1 MTERPAFK
9 DLAEDFLRVEFEHYP
24 TRASGLG
31 VAEHDGRLEDLSA
44 AGWQA
49 RDDAAADWLRR
60 FEAVPDAGLEF
71 QDRLDRDLLVSALRG
86 RTILA
91 PWQNWRRDPT
101 LSTSPML
108 SGIFNLLLHRLR
120 PEPELAAAI
129 VSRLEA
135 IPRALDD
142 AWENLDPALAHSLI
156 VERAASSARG
166 GIRYL
171 RDLLPG
177 EFADPAL
184 QARVRAA
191 AEPAAAA
198 FERWATNLDDLAKR
212 ATGTWQLGEERYS
225 RLLRERE
232 VLADDARSLRDR
244 GQAEY
249 DRLDGEMRTM
259 ARAIDGSDDW
269 VALLVRADAEH
280 HPPTEEAMRKR
291 YEDVT
296 EQARQFL
303 ASTGLVTLPPGERCT
318 VEPTAVF
325 QRPILAVASYIAP
338 PMYSD
343 SMTGH
348 FFVPFAPDG
357 TPEEEVQKRLANN
370 SDSGIPTT
378 AVHEAYPGH
387 HWHLVMVKSNPSRV
401 RRAFGTTYFSEGW
414 ALYAERAMR
423 EQGFFKD
430 PLEELQHLSATIF
443 RAARIVVDTSLH
455 MGEMTVD
462 EAIRFMVEKAGLPE
476 PTARAEVGR
485 YCTWPTQASGYLTG
499 CLEILRIRD
508 AYLAKAGVEG
518 PAGEAPIEHLRRFH
532 DSLAAS
538 GMLPLGLAEQAVL
551 AAR

>member
-1 MTERPAFK
+1 MTEPPAFQE
-9 DLAEDFLRVEFEHYP
+9 LADAFLRVEFEHYP

-31 VAEHDGRLEDLSA
+31 VREHDGHFEDLSA

-49 RDDAAADWLRR
+49 RDEMAADWLAR
-60 FEAVPDAGLEF
+60 FEAVPNDGLSLDE
-71 QDRLDRDLLVSALRG
+71 RIDRDLVISVLRG

-91 PWQNWRRDPT
+91 DFKNWRRDPT
-101 LSTSPML
+101 LNTSLML
-108 SGIFNLLLHRLR
+108 SGIFNLLLHRLG
-120 PEPELAAAI
+120 PEPELGQAV

-135 IPRALDD
+135 IPSGLDE
-142 AWENLDPALAHSLI
+142 AWANLDPALAHPLI
-156 VERAASSARG
+156 VGRAAGSARG
-166 GIRYL
+166 GVRYL
-171 RDLLPG
+171 RELLPN
-177 EFADPAL
+177 EFSLPL
-184 QARVRAA
+184 WQERVRAA

-198 FERWATNLDDLAKR
+198 FESWIANLDDLATR

-232 VLADDARSLRDR
+232 VLADDARSLRQR

-249 DRLDGEMRTM
+249 DRLDAEMRAM
-259 ARAIDGSDDW
+259 ARKIDGTKDW
-269 VALLVRADAEH
+269 VALLVRADTEH
-280 HPPTEEAMRKR
+280 HPPTEDAMRAA
-291 YEDVT
+291 YEQVT
-296 EQARQFL
+296 ERARQFL
-303 ASTGLVTLPPGERCT
+303 ATTGLVTLPPGERCL
-318 VEPTAVF
+318 VEPSPVF

-338 PMYSD
+338 PLYSE

-357 TPEEEVQKRLANN
+357 TPAEEIQKRLANN

-387 HWHLVMVKSNPSRV
+387 HWHLVMAKANPSRI
-401 RRAFGTTYFSEGW
+401 RRAFSTTYFTEGW

-423 EQGFFKD
+423 EQGFFAD
-430 PLEELQHLSATIF
+430 PLDELQHLSATIF

-455 MGEMTVD
+455 MGEMSVE

-485 YCTWPTQASGYLTG
+485 YCSWPTQASGYLTG

-508 AYLAKAGVEG
+508 AYLAKAGVPG
-518 PAGEAPIEHLRRFH
+518 PAGKAPIEQLRRFH
-532 DSLAAS
+532 DDLASS

-551 AAR
+551 AKA

>member
-1 MTERPAFK
+1 MTEPLAFQE
-9 DLAEDFLRVEFEHYP
+9 LADAFLRVEFEHYP

-31 VAEHDGRLEDLSA
+31 VREHDGHFEDLSA

-49 RDDAAADWLRR
+49 RDEMAADWLAR
-60 FEAVPDAGLEF
+60 FEAARDDGLSLDE
-71 QDRLDRDLLVSALRG
+71 RIDRDLVVSALRG

-91 PWQNWRRDPT
+91 DFQNWRRDPT
-101 LSTSPML
+101 LNTSLML
-108 SGIFNLLLHRLR
+108 SGIFNLLLHRLG
-120 PEPELAAAI
+120 PEPELGQAV

-135 IPRALDD
+135 IPPGLDA
-142 AWENLDPALAHSLI
+142 AWANLDPALAHPLI
-156 VERAASSARG
+156 VGRAAGSARG
-166 GIRYL
+166 GVRYL
-171 RDLLPG
+171 RELLPN
-177 EFADPAL
+177 EFALPL
-184 QARVRAA
+184 WQERVRAA

-198 FERWATNLDDLAKR
+198 FESWIANLDDLATR

-232 VLADDARSLRDR
+232 VLADDARSLRQR

-249 DRLDGEMRTM
+249 DRLDAEMRAM
-259 ARAIDGSDDW
+259 AQKIDGTEDW
-269 VALLVRADAEH
+269 VALLVRADTEH
-280 HPPTEEAMRKR
+280 HPPTEDAMRAA
-291 YEDVT
+291 YEQVT
-296 EQARQFL
+296 ERARQFL
-303 ASTGLVTLPPGERCT
+303 ATTGLVTLPPGERCL
-318 VEPTAVF
+318 VEPSPVF

-338 PMYSD
+338 PLYSE

-357 TPEEEVQKRLANN
+357 TPAEEIQKRLANN

-387 HWHLVMVKSNPSRV
+387 HWHLVMAKANPSRI
-401 RRAFGTTYFSEGW
+401 RRAFSTTYFTEGW

-423 EQGFFKD
+423 EQGFFED
-430 PLEELQHLSATIF
+430 PLDELQHLSATIF

-455 MGEMTVD
+455 MGEMSVE

-485 YCTWPTQASGYLTG
+485 DCSWPTQASGYLTG

-508 AYLAKAGVEG
+508 AYLAKAGVPG
-518 PAGEAPIEHLRRFH
+518 PAGKAPIEQLRRFH
-532 DSLAAS
+532 DDLASS

-551 AAR
+551 ARA

>member
-1 MTERPAFK
+1 MAESRTFQE
-9 DLAEDFLRVEFEHYP
+9 LADDFLRQEFEHYP

-31 VAEHDGRLEDLSA
+31 VREHDGRLDDLTA

-49 RDDAAADWLRR
+49 RDAAAASWLGR
-60 FEAVPDAGLEF
+60 FQAVPDDGLTFDE
-71 QDRLDRDLLVSALRG
+71 RIDRDLVISALRG

-91 PWQNWRRDPT
+91 DWQNWRRDPT
-101 LSTSPML
+101 VSGQLAL
-108 SGIFNLLLHRLR
+108 DGIFKLLLHRLR

-135 IPRALDD
+135 IPAALDA
-142 AWENLDPALAHSLI
+142 AWANLDPTLAHPLI
-156 VERAASSARG
+156 VGRGAASARG

-171 RDLLPG
+171 RELLPN
-177 EFADPAL
+177 EIADPGWRE
-184 QARVRAA
+184 RVRSS
-191 AEPAAAA
+191 AESAAAA
-198 FERWATNLDDLAKR
+198 FERWSANLDDLAGR

-232 VLADDARSLRDR
+232 VLADDTRSLRAR

-249 DRLDGEMRTM
+249 DRLDGEMRAL
-259 ARAIDGSDDW
+259 ARRIDGTDDW
-269 VALLVRADAEH
+269 VSVVVRADEEH
-280 HPPTEEAMRKR
+280 HPPTEAAMREA
-291 YEDVT
+291 YEGWT
-296 EQARQFL
+296 EKARRFL
-303 ASTGLVTLPPGERCT
+303 ADTGLVTLPPGERCL
-318 VEPTAVF
+318 VEPSPIF
-325 QRPILAVASYIAP
+325 QRPILAVASYVAP
-338 PMYSD
+338 PMYSE

-357 TPEEEVQKRLANN
+357 TPEDEIQARLANN

-401 RRAFGTTYFSEGW
+401 RRAFGTTYFTEGW

-423 EQGFFKD
+423 EQGFFEE
-430 PLEELQHLSATIF
+430 PLHELQHLSATIF
-443 RAARIVVDTSLH
+443 RAARIIVDTSLH
-455 MGEMTVD
+455 MGEMSVE

-485 YCTWPTQASGYLTG
+485 YCAWPTQASGYLTG

-508 AYLAKAGVEG
+508 AFMARAGVTG
-518 PAGEAPIEHLRRFH
+518 PAGTAPIEHLRRFH
-532 DSLAAS
+532 DALTST

-551 AAR
+551 ASA